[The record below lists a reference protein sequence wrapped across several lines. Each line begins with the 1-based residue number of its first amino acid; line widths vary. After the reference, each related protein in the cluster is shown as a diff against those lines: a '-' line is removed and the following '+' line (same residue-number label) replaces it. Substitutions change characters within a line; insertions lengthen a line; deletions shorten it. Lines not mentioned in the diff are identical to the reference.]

1 MGEYMT
7 LGEAT
12 RKLKEMHMIEEKL
25 LDLLADDTVQYQPDD
40 LKTITTKIFE
50 VVEIIMKLTV
60 LIHEAR
66 KRGDNRL

>member
-1 MGEYMT
+1 MT

-12 RKLKEMHMIEEKL
+12 RKLKEMHTIEEKL

-40 LKTITTKIFE
+40 LKVITTKIFE

>member
-1 MGEYMT
+1 MT

-12 RKLKEMHMIEEKL
+12 RKLKEMHTLEEKL

>member
-12 RKLKEMHMIEEKL
+12 RKLKEMHTLEEKL
-25 LDLLADDTVQYQPDD
+25 LDLLADDTVYYQPDD
-40 LKTITTKIFE
+40 LKVITTKIFE

>member
-1 MGEYMT
+1 MT

-40 LKTITTKIFE
+40 LKVITTKIFE

>member
-12 RKLKEMHMIEEKL
+12 RKLKEMHTIEEKL

-40 LKTITTKIFE
+40 LKVITTKIFE

>member
-1 MGEYMT
+1 MT

-12 RKLKEMHMIEEKL
+12 RKLKEMHTIEEKR

>member
-1 MGEYMT
+1 MT

>member
-1 MGEYMT
+1 MT

-12 RKLKEMHMIEEKL
+12 RKLKEMHTIEEKL